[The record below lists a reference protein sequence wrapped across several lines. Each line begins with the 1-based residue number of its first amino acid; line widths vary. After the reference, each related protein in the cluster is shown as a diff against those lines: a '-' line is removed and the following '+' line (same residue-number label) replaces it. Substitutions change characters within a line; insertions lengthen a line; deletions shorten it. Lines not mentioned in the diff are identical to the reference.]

1 MSDMC
6 TCCRYNEMF
15 KKKKKREEGR
25 EGKGKEGREGAGN
38 GGMDKREEMKMRV
51 YY

>member
-1 MSDMC
+1 MS
-6 TCCRYNEMF
+6 RVIE
-15 KKKKKREEGR
+15 REGRGR
-25 EGKGKEGREGAGN
+25 EGGRERKGKEGREGAGN